1 MMEENKTAEIIKE
14 EAPVQTATEEKKD
27 KKEKKKLTPEERAAE
42 KEKKKAEKEKK
53 KKENK
58 NKPKDIRKSTKRLL
72 SYLRPYRGRI
82 IFVCFL
88 VILSSA
94 MSAFSSVLMKP
105 IFNTLEYA
113 IMEGEKHIE
122 MNDAIAG
129 ILKYLIAF
137 AAIAILGGVLTL
149 AYSKMMLKITQRALN
164 GIRRELFDHIQT
176 LPLNFFDTH
185 KTGDIMS
192 RFNADV
198 ESINSL
204 VSNGFISLIGAV
216 ITFVITITLMIYYSW
231 RITLTLFGTVALML
245 LVILSISAVSSRLYK
260 KQHKIQGDYT
270 GYIEE
275 HIKGLKCIKVFNHE
289 AKVKEGFAQINEDYR
304 KTGTKAGIVSG
315 LMSPLLA
322 LISRA
327 NYAVSIIM
335 GAYLVIK
342 GKMDVG
348 SLIVYKDYSKSFGNP
363 IATIAGQYNSLM
375 SALAGAERIFE
386 ILDMEGETDEG
397 DVRLVKEDTGKWS
410 WEKPDG
416 IRIPVRGE
424 ICFNNVSFSYKEGE
438 PVLKN
443 ITLEAQSGKKLAF
456 VGSTGAGKTT
466 ITNLINRFYDIESGE
481 ITFDG
486 INIKDIRKAD
496 LRHSLAVVLQ
506 EVKLFSGTIEENIRY
521 GRLDATHEDVVN
533 AAKLANAHDFIEK
546 LPDGYDTELGSDGQ
560 NISEGQR
567 QLISIARAAIA
578 DTPVLILDEAT
589 SSVDTRTERLI
600 ELGMDSLMEG
610 RTVFVIAHR
619 LSTVRN
625 SDDIIV
631 LEHGEIIEEGDHAGL
646 IGQQGKYYQLYTGQ
660 FKLD

>member
-1 MMEENKTAEIIKE
+1 MEENKT
-14 EAPVQTATEEKKD
+14 PDVMTEEKD
-27 KKEKKKLTPEERAAE
+27 KEQKSKEEKKKLTPEEKKAE
-42 KEKKKAEKEKK
+42 KEKKKAEREKK

-58 NKPKDIRKSTKRLL
+58 NKPKDIKKSTKRLL
-72 SYLRPYRGRI
+72 SYLKPYRGRI

-94 MSAFSSVLMKP
+94 MSAGSSVLMKP

-113 IMEGEKHIE
+113 IMQGEKHIPKE
-122 MNDAIAG
+122 QAVADI
-129 ILKYLIAF
+129 IKYLVIF
-137 AAIAILGGVLTL
+137 AAVAILGGVLTL
-149 AYSKMMLKITQRALN
+149 AYSKMMLKITQKALN

-198 ESINSL
+198 EAINSL
-204 VSNGFISLIGAV
+204 VSNGFISLISAV
-216 ITFVITITLMIYYSW
+216 ITFAVTISLMIYYSW

-245 LVILSISAVSSRLYK
+245 FVILSISSVSSKLYK
-260 KQHKIQGDYT
+260 KQHKINGDYT

-275 HIKGLKCIKVFNHE
+275 HIRGLKCIKVFNHE
-289 AKVKEGFAQINEDYR
+289 AQVKEGFFKITEDYR

-315 LMSPLLA
+315 LMSPLLS

-386 ILDMEGETDEG
+386 ILDMPGEVDEGE
-397 DVRLVKEDTGKWS
+397 VRLVKEEGEGWS

-416 IRIPVRGE
+416 VRIPVKGVMR
-424 ICFNNVSFSYKEGE
+424 FNNVSFSYKEGE

-443 ITLEAQSGKKLAF
+443 ISLEAQSGKKLAF

-466 ITNLINRFYDIESGE
+466 ITNLINRFYDIEDGE
-481 ITFDG
+481 ITYDG
-486 INIKDIRKAD
+486 IDVKDIKKDD

-506 EVKLFSGTIEENIRY
+506 DVKLFSGTVEENIRY
-521 GRLDATHEDVVN
+521 GRLDASHEDVVA

-546 LPDGYDTELGSDGQ
+546 LPEGYETQLGTNGQ

-600 ELGMDSLMEG
+600 ELGMDKLMEG

-631 LEHGEIIEEGDHAGL
+631 LEHGEIIEEGNHAGL
-646 IGQQGKYYQLYTGQ
+646 IEQQGKYYQLYTGA
-660 FKLD
+660 FELK